1 MFSKMTIRSKI
12 LVLIGVIFALFG
24 SALVWAI
31 FSSVRTTDRFAEFV
45 DKDQVAL
52 LNYTEMYVQGF
63 QMATALR
70 NVQLDPDSPQGFDN
84 LTKAAVDFDKAMH
97 QAIEGSARFAGSRES
112 LEKIKGLREKQKAR
126 RMYGILEEQ
135 FRDYFQRADMKKGVT
150 GENLLTSLE
159 RRLDNTIYRLG
170 FASSRNQARQ
180 LVRHGVFTL
189 NGRRVNIPSLQVKV
203 GDVIEVRERN
213 RQSPVIQEAQQVIA
227 RRGAPAWLEV
237 EGEKLKGKV
246 IALPTR
252 EDVQFPI
259 NEQLIVEL
267 YSK

>member
-1 MFSKMTIRSKI
+1 MAR
-12 LVLIGVIFALFG
+12 
-24 SALVWAI
+24 
-31 FSSVRTTDRFAEFV
+31 
-45 DKDQVAL
+45 
-52 LNYTEMYVQGF
+52 YTEAKCRICRREGAKLFLKGDRCYTDKCAHERRPYAPGQHGRIRKKMSDYAVQ
-63 QMATALR
+63 
-70 NVQLDPDSPQGFDN
+70 
-84 LTKAAVDFDKAMH
+84 
-97 QAIEGSARFAGSRES
+97 
-112 LEKIKGLREKQKAR
+112 LREKQKTR
-126 RMYGILEEQ
+126 KMYGILEEQ
-135 FRDYFQRADMKKGVT
+135 FRDYFKRADMQKGVT
-150 GENLLTSLE
+150 GENLLSALE

-170 FASSRNQARQ
+170 FATSRNQARQ
-180 LVRHGVFTL
+180 LVRHGLFTL

-213 RQSPVIQEAQQVIA
+213 RQSPIILEAQQVIA
-227 RRGAPAWLEV
+227 RRGSPAWLEV